1 MLVMVSGGSGITPY
15 ISILRELIFIAD
27 TRSSKIPSI
36 ILVTAFKRNVDLS
49 LLELILPA
57 SGITHDLSG
66 LQLKIEAYITREKEP
81 TTGSHKSHQT
91 IWFKPNA
98 LDTPVYAIL
107 GSNNWAWLGSIILS
121 SFVIFILLIGI
132 ITQYYI
138 YPIDH
143 NTNMIYSQS
152 SRSAL
157 SMLFICMPIAITAT
171 VAFLWNKKQNATEMR
186 QIQSTDT
193 PTPMTSPGPGSWY
206 YNADRELESLPQQSL
221 FQAIKV
227 NYGVRPDL
235 KSK

>member
-1 MLVMVSGGSGITPY
+1 MLIMVSGGSGITPY
-15 ISILRELIFIAD
+15 VSILRELIFIAG
-27 TRSSKIPSI
+27 TTSSKIPSI
-36 ILVTAFKRNVDLS
+36 LLITAFKRNVDLS
-49 LLELILPA
+49 LLDLILPA

-66 LQLKIEAYITREKEP
+66 LQLKIEAYITRENEP
-81 TTGSHKSHQT
+81 TTGSQNFHQT

-98 LDTPVYAIL
+98 LATPVYAIL

-132 ITQYYI
+132 
-138 YPIDH
+138 
-143 NTNMIYSQS
+143 NTIYSQS
-152 SRSAL
+152 SRSAI
-157 SMLFICMPIAITAT
+157 SMLFICMSTAITAT
-171 VAFLWNKKQNATEMR
+171 VAFLWNIKQNATEIR
-186 QIQSTDT
+186 QIQNTDM

-235 KSK
+235 KST